1 METFSSEVSWG
12 RLHSIS
18 RFLSLAPEK
27 QESVTVRAL
36 QFLLNLPRENRGRDT
51 DPAGKPPP
59 YAKTKALHEFSVILH
74 PCDTE

>member
-1 METFSSEVSWG
+1 METFSSEVPWG

-18 RFLSLAPEK
+18 RFLSLAPEE
-27 QESVTVRAL
+27 QESVTVWAL
-36 QFLLNLPRENRGRDT
+36 QLLLNLPRESRGRDT
-51 DPAGKPPP
+51 NPTGQPPP